1 MSIWSVA
8 AVGLFGCGLLCLS
21 WLFPSWPV
29 TAGLLC
35 LAWLLSN
42 WVVTA
47 VAAGCCVWWPGLCP
61 TGVWLLWRGS
71 LAVATGAVSDLSCP
85 QKKIRKCWT
94 EGLSW

>member
-35 LAWLLSN
+35 LAWPLSN

-47 VAAGCCVWWPGLCP
+47 VAAVFGGLACVQLECGCC
-61 TGVWLLWRGS
+61 GS
-71 LAVATGAVSDLSCP
+71 LAVGCCVCLGCFP
-85 QKKIRKCWT
+85 V
-94 EGLSW
+94 GL